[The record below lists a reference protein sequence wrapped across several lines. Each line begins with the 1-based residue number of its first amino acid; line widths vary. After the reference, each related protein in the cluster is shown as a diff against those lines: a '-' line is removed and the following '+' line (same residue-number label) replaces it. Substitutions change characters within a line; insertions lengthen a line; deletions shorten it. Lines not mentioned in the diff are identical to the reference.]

1 MLANLEVQTFHYKK
15 WSSSCGTSLL
25 LGAFCSPEI
34 QKWIEFVMFLCWSRL
49 KDCDHNIN
57 VISYVDTVQNC
68 HGRFHC
74 SSSFLFRCLGWITVI
89 LVATVRPPGWRSTS
103 LLLLEVTKNEIAIN
117 CKYYKFTFVYFYRNS
132 KIMDCKIFLFER
144 DSRDVCQF
152 NKICL

>member
-103 LLLLEVTKNEIAIN
+103 LLLLEVTKNEIAIASII
-117 CKYYKFTFVYFYRNS
+117 NS
-132 KIMDCKIFLFER
+132 RLYTSIATPKSWIVLIKSMIMNLISFFNSDCK
-144 DSRDVCQF
+144 
-152 NKICL
+152 